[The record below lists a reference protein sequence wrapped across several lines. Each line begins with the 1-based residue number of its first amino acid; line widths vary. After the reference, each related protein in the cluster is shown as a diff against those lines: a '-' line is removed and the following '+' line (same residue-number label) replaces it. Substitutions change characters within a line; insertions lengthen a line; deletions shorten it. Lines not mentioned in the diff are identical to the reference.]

1 MVDVS
6 GKAATKREAVA
17 GATVQLGP
25 TAFEA
30 LSDNAKGELAP
41 LSLPWLFA
49 AREAQHLSELPWTD
63 TPLLEP
69 GDVLAVARVA
79 GVLAAKR
86 TADLIPL
93 CHPLLI
99 SHASVPPAAGGL
111 GARPFRLRAEP
122 LSRSTLSST
131 PPRTRCTSPRAP
143 RAPRVCGAARRAGAA
158 GAGLADAAAA
168 RPAGTGVEMEAMTA
182 ASVAALT
189 VYDMCKAASKGIVIS
204 ELRLLRKSGG
214 KSGEWRARVEER
226 GASATAPV

>member
-1 MVDVS
+1 
-6 GKAATKREAVA
+6 
-17 GATVQLGP
+17 VQLGP

-30 LSDNAKGELAP
+30 LSDNAK
-41 LSLPWLFA
+41 
-49 AREAQHLSELPWTD
+49 
-63 TPLLEP
+63 

-93 CHPLLI
+93 CHPVPI
-99 SHASVPPAAGGL
+99 SHASVDFEL
-111 GARPFRLRAEP
+111 
-122 LSRSTLSST
+122 
-131 PPRTRCTSPRAP
+131 
-143 RAPRVCGAARRAGAA
+143 
-158 GAGLADAAAA
+158 DAAAHSLHITA
-168 RPAGTGVEMEAMTA
+168 SASCTAGTGVEMEAMTA

-226 GASATAPV
+226 GAAPTAPV

>member
-1 MVDVS
+1 M
-6 GKAATKREAVA
+6 
-17 GATVQLGP
+17 QLGP

-49 AREAQHLSELPWTD
+49 LPAREAQHLSELPWTD

-99 SHASVPPAAGGL
+99 SHASVPPAAGGRWREGL
-111 GARPFRLRAEP
+111 PAE
-122 LSRSTLSST
+122 S
-131 PPRTRCTSPRAP
+131 
-143 RAPRVCGAARRAGAA
+143 
-158 GAGLADAAAA
+158 
-168 RPAGTGVEMEAMTA
+168 
-182 ASVAALT
+182 
-189 VYDMCKAASKGIVIS
+189 
-204 ELRLLRKSGG
+204 
-214 KSGEWRARVEER
+214 
-226 GASATAPV
+226 